1 MSDQTEAIVMD
12 SDTAIVPAAQAGPKA
27 TDRTREAIN
36 KLTAAF
42 HAYYNV
48 NTVDPLEPFSAE
60 ATFSLHNEQ
69 YLLVKAARV
78 SQMDSFEF
86 VYFGETE
93 TLTEELYHMFENAAW
108 EDGLKRTKPGVYHR
122 NSDVTCVIVAE
133 SVDPEAAKAIKRSK
147 HHKSYKFSFNGWSTY
162 RAVTY
167 DLSKGEIL
175 YNRRGTELKKV
186 FSNIKL
192 F

>member
-1 MSDQTEAIVMD
+1 MSELTENAVAAAKLPVLPD
-12 SDTAIVPAAQAGPKA
+12 STA
-27 TDRTREAIN
+27 RTREAMK

-42 HAYYNV
+42 YAYYNV

-69 YLLVKAARV
+69 YLLVKAARI
-78 SQMDSFEF
+78 SEQDSFEF

-93 TLTEELYHMFENAAW
+93 RLTEELFHVFEQAAW
-108 EDGLKRTKPGVYHR
+108 EDGLKRAKPGANHR

-133 SVDPEAAKAIKRSK
+133 SVDPDAKKAIKSSK
-147 HHKSYKFSFNGWSTY
+147 HYKSYKFSFNGWSIF

-175 YNRRGTELKKV
+175 YNRRGKELEKV
-186 FSNIKL
+186 FSKINI